1 MKKVVLSL
9 AVLFAAA
16 LVSCGNKPAETE
28 EAPVD
33 SVEMTEEV
41 ATVDSV
47 APEAATADT
56 TAQAPAENAEA
67 PAEAPAETPAK

>member
-33 SVEMTEEV
+33 SMQMTEEV
-41 ATVDSV
+41 TTVDSTAAV
-47 APEAATADT
+47 EAPVDT